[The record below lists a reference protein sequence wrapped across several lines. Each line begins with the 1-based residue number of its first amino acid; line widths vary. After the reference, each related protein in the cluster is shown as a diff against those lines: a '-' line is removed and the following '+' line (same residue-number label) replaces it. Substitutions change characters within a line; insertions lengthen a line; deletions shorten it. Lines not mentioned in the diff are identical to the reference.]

1 MHESPPSTLHDGAQ
15 RTDPP
20 GTGRV
25 EGCPGPVVLGDDA
38 GLEWR
43 PLDFDALAE
52 VSGLL
57 TAIEHYDEPGD
68 RHTVEQL
75 QDAYRGANRPPGES
89 ALLGRLPGGQVVAYG
104 WNYVEPDDI
113 SPRRVYLTGGVHPGF
128 RGQGIGRTLL
138 AWQMDRA
145 RAYDAETRQP
155 EFGPLRQICFVDDHL
170 VDRRNLLHAAG
181 FTPVRWSVDM
191 TMVFGPELTDH
202 AWPSGVELLPYD
214 PSMSEQ
220 VRQCHNRCFAEKPMA
235 QPVPQDVW
243 DRSVRR
249 STFHPEWSWVARDVA
264 TDALIGYAMNSGYE
278 SDWTEQGHS
287 EGWTDRLGVLPE
299 HRGRGIAGALL
310 QSSIL
315 SFRRAGLEG
324 AGLGVDLFHPTTGRG
339 VYERVGY
346 HASRTTIMYVH
357 TDD

>member
-1 MHESPPSTLHDGAQ
+1 MHESSTPTLHDAV
-15 RTDPP
+15 R
-20 GTGRV
+20 
-25 EGCPGPVVLGDDA
+25 LSDDA

-43 PLDFDALAE
+43 PLAFDNLSE

-68 RHTVEQL
+68 RHSLEQL
-75 QDAYRGANRPPGES
+75 EEAYRDANRPPEQS
-89 ALLGRLPGGQVVAYG
+89 ALLGRLPGGQAVAYG

-113 SPRRVYLTGGVHPGF
+113 NPRRVYLTGGVHPGF
-128 RGQGIGRTLL
+128 RGRGIGRALL

-145 RAYDAETRQP
+145 RDYDRETRRP
-155 EFGPLRQICFVDDHL
+155 EFGPLQQVCFVDDHL
-170 VDRRNLLHAAG
+170 VDRRDLLHAAG
-181 FTPVRWSVDM
+181 FSPLRWSVDM
-191 TMVFGPELTDH
+191 TMVFGPAAADT
-202 AWPSGVELLPYD
+202 AWPSGVEMVPYEA
-214 PSMSEQ
+214 SMSEQ
-220 VRQCHNRCFAEKPMA
+220 VRQCHNRCFAAKPMA
-235 QPVPQDVW
+235 QPVPEDAWQ
-243 DRSVRR
+243 RSLRR
-249 STFHPEWSWVARDVA
+249 SSFHPEWSWVARDVETGA
-264 TDALIGYAMNSGYE
+264 IIGYALNSGYE

-324 AGLGVDLFHPTTGRG
+324 AGLGVDLFHATAGRG

-346 HASRTTIMYVH
+346 HAARTTIMYAC
-357 TDD
+357 TED